1 MNVKTLKIIFSL
13 LVFNISFGQQ
23 KDTLKIIVLSPN
35 KIEVSDNYLTE
46 YNKLKKE
53 VLENRS
59 LKKEQ
64 KLKEKQSEI
73 EEFNKQPDYTKL
85 MFDNELNFYDS
96 VTIDNYISMLVRE
109 YISYRLYKPFK
120 IKPRIV
126 LVSLLNSTSD
136 TEKYTEIANGRQN
149 FFIINFPKIRFYK
162 ENGELRVQT
171 NIELYSSKTNKILL
185 TKDNIGIP
193 KGGMT
198 DYPMCSGDNWDCAI
212 VNSVY
217 PSLFEIVK
225 IISENNADRK

>member
-1 MNVKTLKIIFSL
+1 MKVKTLKIIFSL
-13 LVFNISFGQQ
+13 LLFNISFGQQ
-23 KDTLKIIVLSPN
+23 IDTLKIIVLSPN

-46 YNKLKKE
+46 YNKVKKE
-53 VLENRS
+53 VLKNRS
-59 LKKEQ
+59 LLKER
-64 KLKEKQSEI
+64 KLKEKQSGI

-85 MFDNELNFYDS
+85 MFENELNFCDNL
-96 VTIDNYISMLVRE
+96 TIDNYISMVVRE
-109 YISYRLYKPFK
+109 YISYRLYKLFK

-126 LVSLLNSTSD
+126 LVSLLNSTSN
-136 TEKYTEIANGRQN
+136 TEKYSEIANGRQN
-149 FFIINFPKIRFYK
+149 FFIINFPKIKFYN
-162 ENGELRVQT
+162 ENGELKVQT

-217 PSLFEIVK
+217 PSLFDIVK

>member
-1 MNVKTLKIIFSL
+1 MKVKTLKIIFSL
-13 LVFNISFGQQ
+13 LLFNISFGQQ
-23 KDTLKIIVLSPN
+23 IDTLKIIVLSPN

-46 YNKLKKE
+46 YNEVKKE
-53 VLENRS
+53 VLKNRS
-59 LKKEQ
+59 LLKER

-85 MFDNELNFYDS
+85 MFENELNFCDNL
-96 VTIDNYISMLVRE
+96 TIDNYISMVVRE

-126 LVSLLNSTSD
+126 LVSLLNSTSN
-136 TEKYTEIANGRQN
+136 TEKYSEIANGRQN
-149 FFIINFPKIRFYK
+149 FFIINFPKIKFYK
-162 ENGELRVQT
+162 ENGELKVQT

-185 TKDNIGIP
+185 TKDNVGIP

-217 PSLFEIVK
+217 PSLFDIVK